1 MRLLTWMQPR
11 SRPAALRTLVTLAL
25 VAALVTVVFLP
36 AQPGGRDLTTFEA
49 ALNLVAAA
57 LVVAGCWMARSRRT
71 ASSVAWA
78 LGPLLAVVAI
88 VELDLLTSDA
98 SVAAQIF
105 FFFPTL
111 YGASQL
117 PRAGAVVMTTA
128 SVVGVV
134 VVVVSQLP
142 LRAAVVDIGYVSAA
156 LVTTAVILIRSG
168 ERQAELV
175 AELERRAAIDPLT
188 GLATRRVLDDAAQ
201 SAISSAASVEGTSLI
216 LLDVDNFKSI
226 NDRYGHPAGDEVLV
240 QLAALLVQ
248 SARHDDIVC
257 RIGGDEMA
265 LLLPGCS
272 VSSLRTRAQEIVQIV
287 RARSFRLSEGE
298 RVTVS
303 VSVGLAHAPTDAM
316 DLQTLYVKADQ
327 TLYAAKRSGRNRV
340 GLVAD
345 STAELVS
352 VAPPAMSRDGESL
365 EREDALQAAEPNP
378 LAASGP
384 GLPPEHQER
393 MEGLIRRA
401 LDDDRIQVAYQPI
414 VELSTGL
421 LVAVE
426 ALLRLTDDTGRAVPA
441 EQVIAAAEASGLI
454 VEVGRRV
461 IQVAA
466 RQSAQWRDD
475 HDVLVPMAVN
485 VSAVQLGQPGFR
497 DEVLQTIDGAGV
509 PPEALWIELTESAL
523 LETGAGGMEQL
534 RELCNLGVELAIDD
548 FGTGYASLS
557 LLHALPASTIKID
570 QSFVAGIPDD
580 HRAVAIVAGV
590 IAMAENSDMTCIA
603 EGIESETQRT
613 YLADRGVLGQGY
625 LLGRPDDAA
634 AIGRIVAHGRAAP
647 HLSAV

>member
-25 VAALVTVVFLP
+25 VAAVVTVVFLP
-36 AQPGGRDLTTFEA
+36 LQPGGEDLSTLEA
-49 ALNLVAAA
+49 GFNLVAMA
-57 LVVAGCWMARSRRT
+57 LVIGGCWMARTHRT

-78 LGPLLAVVAI
+78 VAPLLAVAAI

-117 PRAGAVVMTTA
+117 PRAGAVVMTAA
-128 SVVGVV
+128 SVIGEVV
-134 VVVVSQLP
+134 VVASQLP

-156 LVTTAVILIRSG
+156 LVTTAAILVRSG
-168 ERQAELV
+168 ERQAALV
-175 AELERRAAIDPLT
+175 AELERLAAIDPLT

-201 SAISSAASVEGTSLI
+201 SAISSAASIEGTSLI
-216 LLDVDNFKSI
+216 LLDVDNFKTI

-248 SARHDDIVC
+248 SSRQDDIVC

-265 LLLPGCS
+265 MLLPGCS
-272 VSSLRTRAQEIVQIV
+272 VLSLRSRAQEIVQIV
-287 RARSFRLSEGE
+287 RAHRFMLSEGE
-298 RVTVS
+298 QVTVS
-303 VSVGLAHAPTDAM
+303 VSVGLAHAPTDAT

-327 TLYAAKRSGRNRV
+327 TLYDAKRSGRNRV
-340 GLVAD
+340 GVVAD
-345 STAELVS
+345 STAQLADESSTL
-352 VAPPAMSRDGESL
+352 RDDKSP
-365 EREDALQAAEPNP
+365 ERDAEIEPAEPHP
-378 LAASGP
+378 PGAPAAGLTP
-384 GLPPEHQER
+384 GQQER
-393 MEGLIRRA
+393 MERLVRRA
-401 LDDDRIQVAYQPI
+401 LDDDAIRVAYQPI
-414 VELSTGL
+414 VDLSSGL

-426 ALLRLTDDTGRAVPA
+426 ALLRLTDETGHEVAA
-441 EQVIAAAEASGLI
+441 EQVVAAAEASGLI

-466 RQSAQWRDD
+466 RQSAQWRDE
-475 HDVLVPMAVN
+475 HDVVVPIAVN

-497 DEVLQTIDGAGV
+497 DEVLETIDRAGV
-509 PPEALWIELTESAL
+509 PPASLWIELTESAV

-534 RELCNLGVELAIDD
+534 RELCSAGVELSIDD

-557 LLHALPASTIKID
+557 LLHALPASRIKID
-570 QSFVAGIPDD
+570 QSFVAGIPADR
-580 HRAVAIVAGV
+580 RAVAIVSGV

-625 LLGRPDDAA
+625 LLGRPEDPA
-634 AIGRIVAHGRAAP
+634 AIGRIIAHGLAAP